1 MKWDWSAVERLHAAS
16 SGWRLVTLQALVL
29 GSLIAFALGLVWAMA
44 QRSNL
49 KVISW
54 PVMVVTEFIRNT
66 PLLVQLFFL
75 YYVLPEWNVT
85 FSALVTGVIGLGLH
99 YSTYTAEVY
108 RAGIDGVPVG
118 QWEACT
124 ALSLP
129 RTRTWSAVILPQA
142 IRRVVPALGN
152 YVIAMLKD
160 SPMIMT
166 IGALEMLGEARQFS
180 DETFQPTEP
189 VTVIGIV
196 FILIA
201 YPASLLMRAPGAST
215 CPLTAAP
222 RRKPG
227 TRPSTALN

>member
-1 MKWDWSAVERLHAAS
+1 MKWDWSAVGDFMPRFWD
-16 SGWRLVTLQALVL
+16 GVLVTLQALVL

-44 QRSNL
+44 QRSPL
-49 KVISW
+49 KAVRW

-75 YYVLPEWNVT
+75 FYVLPEWGLT
-85 FSALVTGVIGLGLH
+85 LSALTTGIVGLGLH

-124 ALSLP
+124 ALSMP
-129 RTRTWSAVILPQA
+129 RGRTWSAVILPQA

-160 SPMIMT
+160 SPMIAV
-166 IGALEMLGEARQFS
+166 IGALEMLGQARQFTS
-180 DETFQPTEP
+180 VTFLPTEP
-189 VTVIGIV
+189 ITVVGIA
-196 FILIA
+196 FIVIA
-201 YPASLLMRAPGAST
+201 YPASLLTRA
-215 CPLTAAP
+215 LE
-222 RRKPG
+222 RRLV
-227 TRPSTALN
+227 R